1 VGDRFDLDAV
11 ADAVADEAASRV
23 RAAVESAVACDLRPM
38 LAGVGAPL
46 ALLRGDRDRVVSAA
60 AMRTLTETRPDALV
74 ATIHDCGHVP
84 QLERPPAF
92 LAAVE
97 RLLVGLRKS

>member
-1 VGDRFDLDAV
+1 
-11 ADAVADEAASRV
+11 
-23 RAAVESAVACDLRPM
+23 
-38 LAGVGAPL
+38 
-46 ALLRGDRDRVVSAA
+46 VVSAA
-60 AMRTLTETRPDALV
+60 AMRTLTTARPDALV

-97 RLLVGLRKS
+97 RLLERLRAVTDS